1 METISKSDELN
12 FEKVWFLLNET
23 RQVLDSKFKETDS
36 KFKETDSKFK
46 ETRQILDSK
55 FRETDRLIKEM
66 VAERKQQDK
75 KTRDLERLFVN
86 HWGELVESL
95 VEGKLLHLLNNR
107 GIKVNQTFCRS
118 RAYYDNKEYEFDII
132 AGNGS
137 DIVIVEVKTTLSV
150 KYVKSFT
157 EKLKIIK
164 NIFPLYK
171 PLNVL
176 GAMAFLKNSEAAE
189 KFAQNQGLI
198 TIKATGDSAFITNE
212 PDFKPKVW

>member
-1 METISKSDELN
+1 MEATSKSEELN

-23 RQVLDSKFKETDS
+23 RQVLDSKFKETRQILDS

-46 ETRQILDSK
+46 ETDTK

-75 KTRDLERLFVN
+75 KTRELERLFVN

-95 VEGKLLHLLNNR
+95 VEGKLLNLLNNR

-189 KFAQNQGLI
+189 KFAQHNGLI